1 MGYPFHR
8 RAPART
14 ASVRS
19 TQPHAPR
26 PPKPPRH
33 PRSVRT
39 LPNVFQHLVEQ
50 GATVVVIEHDL
61 DFIRNADYVVD
72 MGPGGGQAGGRIVA
86 CGTPEQIAANP
97 DSVTGRYL

>member
-14 ASVRS
+14 ASARS
-19 TQPHAPR
+19 TQPHAQR

-33 PRSVRT
+33 PRDVRT

-50 GATVVVIEHDL
+50 GATVVMIESDL
-61 DFIRNADYVVD
+61 NFKQPPKPR
-72 MGPGGGQAGGRIVA
+72 QA
-86 CGTPEQIAANP
+86 QAAP
-97 DSVTGRYL
+97 PRTQCSKP

>member
-14 ASVRS
+14 ASARS

-26 PPKPPRH
+26 PLKPPRH

-50 GATVVVIEHDL
+50 GATVVMIEHNL
-61 DFIRNADYVVD
+61 DFKPPPKPR
-72 MGPGGGQAGGRIVA
+72 QA
-86 CGTPEQIAANP
+86 QAAP
-97 DSVTGRYL
+97 PRTQCSKP